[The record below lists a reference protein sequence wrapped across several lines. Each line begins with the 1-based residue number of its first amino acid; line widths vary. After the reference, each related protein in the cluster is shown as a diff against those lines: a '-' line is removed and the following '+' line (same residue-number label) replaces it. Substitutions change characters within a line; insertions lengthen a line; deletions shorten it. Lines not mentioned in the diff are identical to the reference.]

1 MFLKKIMPVLMI
13 LALSNTSVHSSK
25 YNGPKLPE
33 QAPIQNPH
41 NVTPFRLLIVTNGAL
56 GPALG
61 LRFKLGSRIIPQHIQ
76 GALGE
81 PGMRV
86 ANGLAGL
93 AATSAL
99 GIAVWRL
106 HKSLKKQNN

>member
-61 LRFKLGSRIIPQHIQ
+61 LRFQ